1 MDLGSCL
8 ASATFSLS
16 LEFMARPCCLFCG
29 AICLL
34 SFLLLGV
41 TEMISVQFLGD
52 GVMVGPQGPL
62 CLADLC
68 HRKNIK
74 QRKGVRTAP
83 DYCFL
88 DFQQHVARTQPSPG
102 DVWPVG
108 HRNCLHPA
116 DRGTQGGETC
126 TMFMTARETPQHR
139 HGAGDSGGRGALG
152 TLAVRR

>member
-1 MDLGSCL
+1 MYNYELYPRKAVKKIMDVGSCL

-16 LEFMARPCCLFCG
+16 LEFMARPCCLLSG

-41 TEMISVQFLGD
+41 REMISVQFLGD
-52 GVMVGPQGPL
+52 GVVVGPQGPL

-68 HRKNIK
+68 HRKSIK

-88 DFQQHVARTQPSPG
+88 DFQQARRSNPAQP
-102 DVWPVG
+102 W
-108 HRNCLHPA
+108 
-116 DRGTQGGETC
+116 
-126 TMFMTARETPQHR
+126 
-139 HGAGDSGGRGALG
+139 
-152 TLAVRR
+152 

>member
-1 MDLGSCL
+1 MYNYELYPCKAVKKIMDVGSCL

-29 AICLL
+29 AICLP

-41 TEMISVQFLGD
+41 TEIISVQFLGD
-52 GVMVGPQGPL
+52 SVMVGPQGPL

-83 DYCFL
+83 YYCFL
-88 DFQQHVARTQPSPG
+88 DFQQARRSNPAQP
-102 DVWPVG
+102 
-108 HRNCLHPA
+108 C
-116 DRGTQGGETC
+116 
-126 TMFMTARETPQHR
+126 
-139 HGAGDSGGRGALG
+139 
-152 TLAVRR
+152 